1 MYLAFEHSN
10 NLTSNVERSYNCIH
24 GYLVWF
30 RDRQHGPVFEL
41 NRFGL
46 KKGGRTKNN
55 SGHNTSAN
63 NNPNSSINNT
73 SNNNNNNNAGSGGGG
88 EGSRTVFSQMVAK
101 LGSLTN
107 ECLLLPHR
115 VWKVR
120 SLNIASKLIKATRK
134 CN

>member
-1 MYLAFEHSN
+1 MQPKAFMCGIWHPN
-10 NLTSNVERSYNCIH
+10 FDKQRICIH
-24 GYLVWF
+24 GYLVWH

-55 SGHNTSAN
+55 SGHNTAAN
-63 NNPNSSINNT
+63 NNPNNSINNT
-73 SNNNNNNNAGSGGGG
+73 SNNNNNNNAGSG

-115 VWKVR
+115 VWKV
-120 SLNIASKLIKATRK
+120 I
-134 CN
+134 C